1 MLLTQAERAWLAIKI
16 IVQEFFSAYT
26 LAECLDKRFAM
37 KLYACTVYRS
47 GCQGTSREFTG
58 RKIVAGVC
66 VARTCLFNKHVF

>member
-58 RKIVAGVC
+58 RKVVTGAC
-66 VARTCLFNKHVF
+66 AARTCRLNKHVF